1 MKLGYVRTLI
11 NIEIIIIV
19 LVFVPF
25 LEFSMSLRSKQGRTQ
40 VDYDLTPIYFSPSG
54 ILARNTRAP
63 VKIASR
69 IESNTRREERNLSFL
84 CTPVLFALGD
94 FHARSHISLAQQ
106 FLDKLRAY
114 LLSPMVIWGA
124 FPLYSRFF
132 SFLIAARNHS
142 FLIYGEVSEVLLSA
156 TQVPL

>member
-1 MKLGYVRTLI
+1 MRILI

-19 LVFVPF
+19 LVVVPF
-25 LEFSMSLRSKQGRTQ
+25 LEFTMSLRSKYGRTQ

-54 ILARNTRAP
+54 IVARNTRAR

-69 IESNTRREERNLSFL
+69 MESDTRREERNLSFL
-84 CTPVLFALGD
+84 SAPVLFVRGD

-114 LLSPMVIWGA
+114 LLSPTVICG
-124 FPLYSRFF
+124 S
-132 SFLIAARNHS
+132 
-142 FLIYGEVSEVLLSA
+142 LL
-156 TQVPL
+156 

>member
-1 MKLGYVRTLI
+1 
-11 NIEIIIIV
+11 
-19 LVFVPF
+19 
-25 LEFSMSLRSKQGRTQ
+25 MSLRSKYGRTQ

-54 ILARNTRAP
+54 IVARNTRAR

-69 IESNTRREERNLSFL
+69 MESDTRREERNLSFL
-84 CTPVLFALGD
+84 SAPVLFVRGD

-114 LLSPMVIWGA
+114 LLSPTVIWEA
-124 FPLYSRFF
+124 FPLHSRFF
-132 SFLIAARNHS
+132 SFLVAARNHS

-156 TQVPL
+156 SQASL